1 MPKFCLLDLCLVLQC
16 LPFSIVT
23 ERSAR
28 GGARMTPSTDGSLL
42 WSARLLTVLPAADS
56 CFRDGNGIPLPPRCQ
71 RSRWLLIP
79 DTTRSL
85 LGLVQRL
92 PSALSACWP
101 RPVLHAGHCC
111 PLTTFRSHPKA
122 HLCLPLWMLF
132 TLFARG
138 HPRFPDLSLSP
149 PERKWSSSFRAL
161 SPQLASSSVCSLY
174 SRLSSFV
181 CRLAVECEIWES
193 RALAG

>member
-1 MPKFCLLDLCLVLQC
+1 MFQSYTAETNWLFFLQHRFPWAFPSSVTDVPSTGCPESLSCVQPLQPVMPQFCLLDLCLVLQC

-28 GGARMTPSTDGSLL
+28 GRARMTPSTDGSLL

-56 CFRDGNGIPLPPRCQ
+56 CFRDENGIPLPPRCQ

-85 LGLVQRL
+85 LGLVQHL

-111 PLTTFRSHPKA
+111 PLTTYRSHPKA
-122 HLCLPLWMLF
+122 HLCLPL
-132 TLFARG
+132 
-138 HPRFPDLSLSP
+138 
-149 PERKWSSSFRAL
+149 
-161 SPQLASSSVCSLY
+161 
-174 SRLSSFV
+174 
-181 CRLAVECEIWES
+181 
-193 RALAG
+193 

>member
-1 MPKFCLLDLCLVLQC
+1 MPDFCLLDLCLVLQC

-28 GGARMTPSTDGSLL
+28 GGARMAPSTDGSLL

-85 LGLVQRL
+85 LGLMQCL
-92 PSALSACWP
+92 PSELSACWP
-101 RPVLHAGHCC
+101 RPVLHAGHCYPRPPTVPIRRPTCVC
-111 PLTTFRSHPKA
+111 PS
-122 HLCLPLWMLF
+122 
-132 TLFARG
+132 
-138 HPRFPDLSLSP
+138 
-149 PERKWSSSFRAL
+149 E
-161 SPQLASSSVCSLY
+161 CSLHCLHVATPV
-174 SRLSSFV
+174 SQTSACHLLNGSSP
-181 CRLAVECEIWES
+181 
-193 RALAG
+193 RASGCCHHSLLQVLCAAFIPG